1 MTSNEIL
8 RSFKADDEEE
18 KDEKAAEPQELT
30 DQDLEKVEGGASSE
44 ALEGYLKI
52 DFNAKK

>member
-44 ALEGYLKI
+44 ALDIFLKL
-52 DFNAKK
+52 DKS

>member
-8 RSFKADDEEE
+8 RGFKADDEEE
-18 KDEKAAEPQELT
+18 KDEKPAEMQELT
-30 DQDLEKVEGGASSE
+30 DKDLEKVEGGASSD

-52 DFNAKK
+52 NSDAKK